1 MISTLIIKSRFDYQ
15 DSNKPYSYHGACQ
28 GGHRLKILQRGILLF
43 AIDWRGMYV
52 SVLLVQKLGPPRPLS
67 NSYSPD
73 IRVTSVAAVSRRWCN
88 AETGLWSTMR
98 EVQRGDWN
106 RNPILPACRQCTR
119 LLRGGSDSDH
129 AVTKLW
135 EHLHCHSWPKQMA
148 VCPVMS
154 LVLLWLLRTG
164 KGSPILWRL
173 LLLLLHTGL
182 GTQVYWRL
190 LRLCTGTGP
199 PVLR

>member
-1 MISTLIIKSRFDYQ
+1 MVLIRGGIGCKFCDEG
-15 DSNKPYSYHGACQ
+15 SYPLLIGAA
-28 GGHRLKILQRGILLF
+28 LMFPPI
-43 AIDWRGMYV
+43 Y
-52 SVLLVQKLGPPRPLS
+52 LVQKLGPPRPLS
-67 NSYSPD
+67 KSCSLE
-73 IRVTSVAAVSRRWCN
+73 IRATSVAAVSCRRCN
-88 AETGLWSTMR
+88 AATGLRIRVWM
-98 EVQRGDWN
+98 VRGTDWN